1 METVLVSDLGVGEEK
16 RVSWAELFFDL
27 VSCLSA

>member
-1 METVLVSDLGVGEEK
+1 VTDAVVTPAEPVEK

-27 VSCLSA
+27 VSSEP